1 MTGAALVVH
10 QFRYDQKLFWR
21 NPAAVFFTVVL
32 PLIFLV
38 LFNSIFGGGTTVVD
52 GRRVGTSTYLV
63 PGIITLAI
71 VSATFVNLAIA
82 VTTAR
87 EQGALKRIR
96 ATPLPLRVYIA
107 ARVGTSIVVSLLMLA
122 LLMAVGRLAYDVA
135 LPTST
140 IPAVLV
146 ALVVGAASL
155 CTLGF
160 AITTAIPTE
169 NAAPAVVNAIVLPLY
184 FVSGVFVGEEDLPAG
199 MRRAG
204 DLFPVKHLF
213 RAMLTAFDPGTGGAG
228 FEPGHLAAVTAWGSV
243 GLVVA
248 VATFRWAPRSR

>member
-1 MTGAALVVH
+1 MNGAALVFH
-10 QFRYDQKLFWR
+10 QFRYDQKTFWR
-21 NPAAVFFTVVL
+21 NPAGVFFTVIL
-32 PLIFLV
+32 PLIFLF

-82 VTTAR
+82 VTTDR
-87 EQGALKRIR
+87 ERGTLKRVR

-107 ARVGTSIVVSLLMLA
+107 ARVGTSVVVSLLMLA
-122 LLMAVGRLAYDVA
+122 VLMTVGWLAYDVA
-135 LPTST
+135 VPTST
-140 IPAVLV
+140 MPAVLLT
-146 ALVVGAASL
+146 LVVGAAAF

-160 AITTAIPTE
+160 ALSSAIPSE

-184 FVSGVFVGEEDLPAG
+184 FMSGVFIGEEDLPAG

-204 DLFPVKHLF
+204 DLFPVKHVF
-213 RAMLTAFDPGTGGAG
+213 RAMLTAFDPSTTGAG
-228 FEPGHLAAVTAWGSV
+228 VQLGHLAVVVAWGAA
-243 GLVVA
+243 GLLAA